1 MNKQLPYD
9 RVNRVADAIRQLV
22 SVKLLSDISDPRLSG
37 VQIIVVRMTRDLRI
51 ARVYY
56 NIFNAT
62 DERKREVERGFKS
75 ASRFIRRM
83 IAEEIQLKFAPEL
96 EFYYDESIE
105 IRDRIDELLEGG
117 EKGGLDG

>member
-9 RVNRVADAIRQLV
+9 RVSRVADAIRQLV
-22 SVKLLSDISDPRLSG
+22 SMKLLSDISDPRLSG

-51 ARVYY
+51 ARIYY
-56 NIFNAT
+56 NLFDAS
-62 DERKREVERGFKS
+62 DERKREVSQGFKS

-105 IRDRIDELLEGG
+105 IGDRIDELLAQSGG
-117 EKGGLDG
+117 GGADA